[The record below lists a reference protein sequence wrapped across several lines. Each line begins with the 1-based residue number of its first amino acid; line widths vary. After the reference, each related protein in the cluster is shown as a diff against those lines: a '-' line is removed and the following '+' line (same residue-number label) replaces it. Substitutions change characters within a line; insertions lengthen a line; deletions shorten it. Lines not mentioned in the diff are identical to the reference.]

1 MKNIFITGSEGFIGS
16 HLVELLVKKK
26 FKVKALVQYNSF
38 NSWGWLET
46 LDKKILKK
54 IEIVL
59 GDVRDLNEMISNTK
73 NQDAIIHLAALIG
86 IPYSYISPKNYIETN
101 CVGTLNIM
109 QAARINKIKKII
121 HTSTSEVYGTAK
133 YVPMD
138 ENHPINAQSPYS
150 ASKISA
156 DHIAQSFYNSF
167 NLPVVVLRPF
177 NTFGPRQSLRA
188 VIPTIFGQALNE
200 KKINVGNLKPTRDF
214 NYVED
219 IVNGFYLTL
228 KSKNKK
234 IFGEVINLGTGYEVS
249 IKNLLNIIEKITNK
263 KLSLRIENKRIRFKK
278 SEVFRLKANNKKAK
292 KLLGWKPKYS
302 GYKGLSKALS
312 STYLWYSKNKK
323 NLKSN
328 IYNI

>member
-1 MKNIFITGSEGFIGS
+1 MKKIFVTGSEGFIGS
-16 HLVELLVKKK
+16 HLVDLLVRKKY
-26 FKVKALVQYNSF
+26 KVKALVQYNSF

-46 LDKKILKK
+46 LDKKILEK

-59 GDVRDLNEMISNTK
+59 GDVRDLNEMIFNTK

-86 IPYSYISPKNYIETN
+86 IPYSYIAPKSYIETN
-101 CVGTLNIM
+101 CIGTLNVM
-109 QAARINKIKKII
+109 EAAKINKVKKII

-188 VIPTIFGQALNE
+188 VIPTIIGQALNNQ
-200 KKINVGNLKPTRDF
+200 KIKVGNLKPTRDF

-249 IKNLLNIIEKITNK
+249 IKNLLEIIKKISNK
-263 KLSLRIENKRIRFKK
+263 KFSFQIENKRIRFKK
-278 SEVFRLKANNKKAK
+278 SEVFRLKANNNKAK
-292 KLLGWKPKYS
+292 RLLRWKPKYS
-302 GYKGLSKALS
+302 GVEGLSKALRL
-312 STYLWYSKNKK
+312 TYSWYLENNK
-323 NLKSN
+323 NLKYN

>member
-1 MKNIFITGSEGFIGS
+1 MKKIFITGSEGFIGS
-16 HLVELLVKKK
+16 HLVELLVKKR
-26 FKVKALVQYNSF
+26 FKIKALVQYNSF
-38 NSWGWLET
+38 NSWGWLED
-46 LDKKILKK
+46 LDKKTLNK
-54 IEIVL
+54 IDIVL
-59 GDVRDLNEMISNTK
+59 GDVRDLNEMIYHTK

-109 QAARINKIKKII
+109 QAAKINKIKRVI

-138 ENHPINAQSPYS
+138 EKHTINAQSPYS

-156 DHIAQSFYNSF
+156 DHIVQSFYNSF
-167 NLPVVVLRPF
+167 NLPVVTLRPF

-188 VIPTIFGQALNE
+188 IIPTIMGQAIKQN
-200 KKINVGNLKPTRDF
+200 KIKIGNLKPTRDF

-219 IVNGFYLTL
+219 IANGFYMTL

-249 IKNLLNIIEKITNK
+249 IKNVLTIIEKVSGNK
-263 KLSLRIENKRIRFKK
+263 LKYKIESKRIRYKN
-278 SEVFRLKANNKKAK
+278 SEVYRLNADNKKAK
-292 KLLGWKPKYS
+292 KLIGWKPKYS
-302 GYKGLSKALS
+302 GYDGFYKAINYTFS
-312 STYLWYSKNKK
+312 WYKK
-323 NLKSN
+323 NSKYFKTNL
-328 IYNI
+328 YNI

>member
-1 MKNIFITGSEGFIGS
+1 MKKIFVTGSEGFIGS
-16 HLVELLVKKK
+16 HLVDLLVRKKY
-26 FKVKALVQYNSF
+26 KVKALVQYNSF

-46 LDKKILKK
+46 LDKKILEK

-59 GDVRDLNEMISNTK
+59 GDVRDLNEMIFNTK
-73 NQDAIIHLAALIG
+73 NQDVIIHLAALIG
-86 IPYSYISPKNYIETN
+86 IPYSYIAPKSYIETN
-101 CVGTLNIM
+101 CIGTLNVM
-109 QAARINKIKKII
+109 EAAKINKVKKII

-188 VIPTIFGQALNE
+188 VIPTIIGQALNNQ
-200 KKINVGNLKPTRDF
+200 KIKVGNLKPTRDF

-249 IKNLLNIIEKITNK
+249 IKNLLEIIKKISNK
-263 KLSLRIENKRIRFKK
+263 KLSFQIENKRIRFKK
-278 SEVFRLKANNKKAK
+278 SEVFRLKANNNKAK
-292 KLLGWKPKYS
+292 RLLRWKPKYS
-302 GYKGLSKALS
+302 GVKGLSKALRL
-312 STYLWYSKNKK
+312 TYSWYLENNK
-323 NLKSN
+323 NLKYN

>member
-1 MKNIFITGSEGFIGS
+1 MKKIFITGSEGFIGS

-46 LDKKILKK
+46 LDKKILSK
-54 IEIVL
+54 IEIIL
-59 GDVRDLNEMISNTK
+59 GDVRDLNEMIHNTK

-86 IPYSYISPKNYIETN
+86 IPYSYVSPKNYIETN

-109 QAARINKIKKII
+109 QAARINKVKKVI

-188 VIPTIFGQALNE
+188 VIPTIIGQALNE
-200 KKINVGNLKPTRDF
+200 QKIKVGNLKPTRDF

-219 IVNGFYLTL
+219 IINGFYLTL
-228 KSKNKK
+228 KSKNRK

-249 IKNLLNIIEKITNK
+249 IKNLLKIIQKITKRNFHL
-263 KLSLRIENKRIRFKK
+263 KLKIKELD
-278 SEVFRLKANNKKAK
+278 
-292 KLLGWKPKYS
+292 
-302 GYKGLSKALS
+302 
-312 STYLWYSKNKK
+312 
-323 NLKSN
+323 
-328 IYNI
+328 

>member
-1 MKNIFITGSEGFIGS
+1 MKKIFITGSEGFIGS
-16 HLVELLVKKK
+16 HLVELLVRKK

-46 LDKKILKK
+46 LDKKILSK
-54 IEIVL
+54 IEIIL
-59 GDVRDLNEMISNTK
+59 GDVRDLNEMIHNTK

-86 IPYSYISPKNYIETN
+86 IPYSYVSPKNYVETN

-109 QAARINKIKKII
+109 QAAKINKVKKVI

-188 VIPTIFGQALNE
+188 VIPTIIGQALNE
-200 KKINVGNLKPTRDF
+200 QKIKVGNLKPTRDF

-219 IVNGFYLTL
+219 VINGFYLTL
-228 KSKNKK
+228 KSKNRK

-249 IKNLLNIIEKITNK
+249 IKDLL
-263 KLSLRIENKRIRFKK
+263 KL
-278 SEVFRLKANNKKAK
+278 FRK
-292 KLLGWKPKYS
+292 
-302 GYKGLSKALS
+302 
-312 STYLWYSKNKK
+312 
-323 NLKSN
+323 
-328 IYNI
+328 

>member
-86 IPYSYISPKNYIETN
+86 IPYSYVSSKNYIETN

-109 QAARINKIKKII
+109 QAAKINKVKKVI

-138 ENHPINAQSPYS
+138 ENHPINAHEL
-150 ASKISA
+150 A
-156 DHIAQSFYNSF
+156 
-167 NLPVVVLRPF
+167 LRW
-177 NTFGPRQSLRA
+177 
-188 VIPTIFGQALNE
+188 
-200 KKINVGNLKPTRDF
+200 
-214 NYVED
+214 
-219 IVNGFYLTL
+219 
-228 KSKNKK
+228 
-234 IFGEVINLGTGYEVS
+234 
-249 IKNLLNIIEKITNK
+249 
-263 KLSLRIENKRIRFKK
+263 
-278 SEVFRLKANNKKAK
+278 
-292 KLLGWKPKYS
+292 WKC
-302 GYKGLSKALS
+302 S
-312 STYLWYSKNKK
+312 S
-323 NLKSN
+323 
-328 IYNI
+328 

>member
-249 IKNLLNIIEKITNK
+249 IKNLLNIIEK
-263 KLSLRIENKRIRFKK
+263 
-278 SEVFRLKANNKKAK
+278 
-292 KLLGWKPKYS
+292 
-302 GYKGLSKALS
+302 
-312 STYLWYSKNKK
+312 
-323 NLKSN
+323 
-328 IYNI
+328 